1 MKQHAFSQV
10 TGRMLMLAAAIMFGT
25 ASDCDKQPTT
35 PTVNSTMTATVD
47 ARAWSATTS
56 IIGSY
61 SNGALS
67 ITGVSNDG
75 VKITI
80 SALPTGPGDYVT
92 EGVGGAGL
100 SFLLAEQPPPQTWQ
114 AYALFGSGTLHL
126 SVLSSTRAAGTFTF
140 TALATIDTGAS
151 GTKVVT
157 NGAFDVNF

>member
-1 MKQHAFSQV
+1 MKQQAFSQV
-10 TGRMLMLAAAIMFGT
+10 TSRMLLLAAAIMFGT
-25 ASDCDKQPTT
+25 ASDCEKPPAT
-35 PTVNSTMTATVD
+35 PSVNSTMTANID
-47 ARAWSATTS
+47 ARSWSATTS

-67 ITGVSNDG
+67 LTGVSNDG

-80 SALPTGPGDYVT
+80 SALPTGPGDYVI

-140 TALATIDTGAS
+140 TALATINTGAS

-157 NGAFDVNF
+157 NGNFDVTF